1 MGLPMLSRLAVRL
14 EVFLSNNI
22 VLNDPEQLFQVL
34 HSKVKGSDE
43 QTSPGSPARDQRG
56 RRCRLHESV
65 KPLGVMVGSLQMQG
79 FLEAEEPRCK
89 ENSNNILKSSDKSP
103 QQCQK

>member
-1 MGLPMLSRLAVRL
+1 MPL
-14 EVFLSNNI
+14 EVLLSNNI
-22 VLNDPEQLFQVL
+22 VLNDPEKLLQVL
-34 HSKVKGSDE
+34 HSKVKDSDE

-65 KPLGVMVGSLQMQG
+65 EPLGVMVGSLQMHG
-79 FLEAEEPRCK
+79 FLEAEEAHCK
-89 ENSNNILKSSDKSP
+89 GNSNNILKPSNKLP